1 LERFRRAG
9 SSSVRGRCDLG
20 EAQHALD
27 DVEGDAR
34 GISGPAIS
42 SAVHPALAFSTMASA
57 CTRVPLMTQA
67 PETRPGT
74 LSTSS
79 HFDQSIFSVVDTP
92 FLWR

>member
-1 LERFRRAG
+1 
-9 SSSVRGRCDLG
+9 
-20 EAQHALD
+20 
-27 DVEGDAR
+27 
-34 GISGPAIS
+34 
-42 SAVHPALAFSTMASA
+42 VHPALAFSTMASA